1 MRQEMTGFWDAVASA
16 GPYANNLHLT
26 PDRQP
31 HQHLIAQFLRT
42 GCFSWR
48 PTYSVKALNK
58 LLFSLPE
65 VLQYF
70 NGYMQ
75 NNTSL
80 TYRDFLRVDG
90 SVLPS
95 TKELLNSKGR
105 RQTDFIP
112 ANQANQTHTH
122 TRVTALFPG
131 LCRSAGT
138 RKVKPIWILLKQETV
153 SCSGISW
160 AICKSASHSRQRT
173 RPAPHHSVFTGWMP
187 FRPPNQ
193 QRQSTGGYHT
203 K

>member
-1 MRQEMTGFWDAVASA
+1 MGFWDAVASA

-122 TRVTALFPG
+122 PCNGPFSGTMQVSRYQKSKTNLDFTEARDSELQWHQLGHMQVCTSLQTENQASSSPLSFYRLDALPAAQPTASKHWRL
-131 LCRSAGT
+131 
-138 RKVKPIWILLKQETV
+138 
-153 SCSGISW
+153 
-160 AICKSASHSRQRT
+160 
-173 RPAPHHSVFTGWMP
+173 PHKI
-187 FRPPNQ
+187 N
-193 QRQSTGGYHT
+193 T
-203 K
+203 KN

>member
-1 MRQEMTGFWDAVASA
+1 MQWHQLDHMQTICTSLQTDNHTNTSLLNLYEPDAS
-16 GPYANNLHLT
+16 
-26 PDRQP
+26 PDA
-31 HQHLIAQFLRT
+31 QHTVSKHWTNYFL
-42 GCFSWR
+42 
-48 PTYSVKALNK
+48 
-58 LLFSLPE
+58 

-70 NGYMQ
+70 ICYMQ

-160 AICKSASHSRQRT
+160 VICKSAPHSRQRT
-173 RPAPHHSVFTGWMP
+173 RPAAHHSVFTGWMP
-187 FRPPNQ
+187 FQPPNQ

>member
-1 MRQEMTGFWDAVASA
+1 MQWHQLDHMQTICTSLQTDNHTNTSLLNFYEPDAS
-16 GPYANNLHLT
+16 
-26 PDRQP
+26 PDA
-31 HQHLIAQFLRT
+31 QHTVSKHWTNYFL
-42 GCFSWR
+42 
-48 PTYSVKALNK
+48 
-58 LLFSLPE
+58 

-70 NGYMQ
+70 ICYMQ
-75 NNTSL
+75 NNTLL

-122 TRVTALFPG
+122 PCNGHF
-131 LCRSAGT
+131 SGT
-138 RKVKPIWILLKQETV
+138 MQV
-153 SCSGISW
+153 SQYQ
-160 AICKSASHSRQRT
+160 KSKTNLDFTEARDSELQWHQLDHMQVCTSLQRT

-193 QRQSTGGYHT
+193 QRQSIGGYHT